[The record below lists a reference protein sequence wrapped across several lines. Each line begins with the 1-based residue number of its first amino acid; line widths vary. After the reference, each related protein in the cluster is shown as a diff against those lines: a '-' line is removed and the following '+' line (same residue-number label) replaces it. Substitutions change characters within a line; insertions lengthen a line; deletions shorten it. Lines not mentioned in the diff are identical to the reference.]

1 MVPKISTQPI
11 AEKKSSYRKWIES
24 EGIPLIEGF
33 FIEDLKTMALY
44 PWDRK
49 GGLGARICLE
59 GTGETNDSYVC
70 EIPPGKS
77 LKPQKHLFEELVYIT
92 SGHGA
97 TMVWH
102 EGGPQRT
109 FEWQEGSLFSP
120 PLNSWYQHFNGS
132 GDQPARYF
140 AVTSAPLMINLLH
153 NVDFIFNCD
162 YVFRDRYN
170 DQENYFT
177 GEGSW
182 YAGRIWETNFV
193 PDVKN
198 LQLIEWKER
207 GAGGSQVRFEISEN
221 TMCAHVSQFP
231 VGTYK
236 KAHFHGPG
244 AHVVILG
251 GQGYSL
257 MYPQGQPIQRYDWKP
272 GSMIVPPANWFH
284 QHFNAGNVPAR
295 YLALRWGSRKYYGIN
310 GETSSKT
317 DLDVKLGGNQIEY
330 EDEDPNVRQMF
341 EEACAKAGVKSQMD
355 KYYAAKG

>member
-1 MVPKISTQPI
+1 MEPKISTQPI
-11 AEKKSSYRKWIES
+11 AEKKSSYRKWIET

-33 FIEDLKTMALY
+33 FIEDLTTMALY
-44 PWDRK
+44 PWERK
-49 GGLGARICLE
+49 GGLGARI
-59 GTGETNDSYVC
+59 
-70 EIPPGKS
+70 
-77 LKPQKHLFEELVYIT
+77 
-92 SGHGA
+92 
-97 TMVWH
+97 
-102 EGGPQRT
+102 
-109 FEWQEGSLFSP
+109 WQEGSLFSP
-120 PLNSWYQHFNGS
+120 PLNSWYRHFNGS

-162 YVFRDRYN
+162 YVFKDRYN
-170 DQENYFT
+170 DQENYFS
-177 GEGSW
+177 GEGNW

-198 LQLIEWKER
+198 LKLLEWKER

-257 MYPQGQPIQRYDWKP
+257 MYP
-272 GSMIVPPANWFH
+272 
-284 QHFNAGNVPAR
+284 
-295 YLALRWGSRKYYGIN
+295 
-310 GETSSKT
+310 
-317 DLDVKLGGNQIEY
+317 
-330 EDEDPNVRQMF
+330 
-341 EEACAKAGVKSQMD
+341 
-355 KYYAAKG
+355 